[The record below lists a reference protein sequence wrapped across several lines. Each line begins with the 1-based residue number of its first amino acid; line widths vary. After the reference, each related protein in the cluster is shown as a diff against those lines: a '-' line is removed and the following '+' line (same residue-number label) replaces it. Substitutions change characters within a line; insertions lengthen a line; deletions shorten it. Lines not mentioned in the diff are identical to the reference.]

1 MSDVA
6 QEAGE
11 RADVRIHPTAEVHHG
26 AELGTGVAVGP
37 WSRIGPNVRVG
48 DRTEIHSH
56 VLLAR
61 DTTVGAECEIHHGA
75 VLGTDPQDLKYEG
88 EKTMLRIGD
97 RTTIREYAT
106 LNRGTDWS
114 HETVV
119 GDECLLMAYVH
130 VAHDCHI
137 GNHVT
142 ISNATNMAG
151 HVFIEDWAALS
162 GLIAVHQFVKIGAH
176 SFVGGGSRVPQDVPP
191 YCRVVGNPSPKLY
204 GLNSVGLERR
214 GFSEET
220 RKALK
225 KAYRILFNSNLNLS
239 QALEKAEAEVPPSPE
254 VRHFLD
260 FIRSS
265 ERGVVS

>member
-6 QEAGE
+6 QDAGE
-11 RADVRIHPTAEVHHG
+11 TTEVRIHPGAEVHDD
-26 AELGTGVAVGP
+26 AELGVGVTVGP
-37 WSRIGPNVRVG
+37 WSRIGPNVRIG
-48 DRTEIHSH
+48 DRTEIHGH
-56 VLLAR
+56 VLVEK
-61 DTTVGAECEIHHGA
+61 DTTVGTECRIHHGA
-75 VLGTDPQDLKYEG
+75 VLGTDPQDMKYAG
-88 EKTMLRIGD
+88 EETVLRIGD

-114 HETVV
+114 DETVV
-119 GDECLLMAYVH
+119 GDDCLLMAYVH
-130 VAHDCHI
+130 VAHDCHV
-137 GNHVT
+137 GDHVT

-151 HVFIEDWAALS
+151 HVFIEDYAILS

-176 SFVGGGSRVPQDVPP
+176 SFIGGGSRVPQDVPP

-214 GFSEET
+214 GFSDDT

-225 KAYRILFNSNLNLS
+225 RAYRILFNSSLTLS
-239 QALEKAEAEVPPSPE
+239 EALEKVESEVESSPE
-254 VRHFLD
+254 VRHLLD
-260 FIRSS
+260 FVRSS

>member
-1 MSDVA
+1 MTDVA
-6 QEAGE
+6 QDAEK
-11 RADVRIHPTAEVHHG
+11 RAQVEIHPSAEVHED
-26 AELGTGVAVGP
+26 AELGVGVVVGP
-37 WSRIGPNVRVG
+37 WSRIGANVEIG
-48 DRTEIHSH
+48 DRTEIGSH
-56 VLLAR
+56 VLLEK

-75 VLGTDPQDLKYEG
+75 VLGTDPQDMKYDGEETVLKV
-88 EKTMLRIGD
+88 GD

-119 GDECLLMAYVH
+119 GDDCLLMAYVH
-130 VAHDCHI
+130 VAHDCHL

-151 HVFIEDWAALS
+151 HVFIEEWAILS

-176 SFVGGGSRVPQDVPP
+176 SFIGGGSRVPQDVPP

-214 GFSEET
+214 GFSDGT

-225 KAYRILFNSNLNLS
+225 TAYRLVFNSSLS
-239 QALEKAEAEVPPSPE
+239 QSEALEKVENEVESTPE